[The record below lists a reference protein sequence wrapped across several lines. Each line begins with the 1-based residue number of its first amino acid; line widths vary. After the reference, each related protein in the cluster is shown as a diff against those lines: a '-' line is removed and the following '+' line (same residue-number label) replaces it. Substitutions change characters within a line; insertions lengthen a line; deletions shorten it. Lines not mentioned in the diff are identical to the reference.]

1 MSNFKIKQHIIHDS
15 DERYLYEKGVVK
27 YNNDGEKTSNSAW
40 TMNEKIW
47 DAMQVASARNGCVI
61 NRYVSIRNFEHA
73 HNYSHNPKKG
83 KPLSAFEYAKT
94 LDMSDDS
101 LSIVNQIKKIVGAI
115 KNDVAYD
122 QQYLEDK
129 VVEPF

>member
-1 MSNFKIKQHIIHDS
+1 
-15 DERYLYEKGVVK
+15 
-27 YNNDGEKTSNSAW
+27 
-40 TMNEKIW
+40 
-47 DAMQVASARNGCVI
+47 MQVASARNGCEI

-73 HNYSHNPKKG
+73 HNYSHNSQKG

-101 LSIVNQIKKIVGAI
+101 LSIVNQLKKIVGAI
-115 KNDVAYD
+115 ENDVVYD